1 MGLQRV
7 GHDWTTKHSTQ
18 HITID
23 VTVYTDITEYELRL
37 CHIANNIRHRNEILL
52 HIPSQFAL

>member
-1 MGLQRV
+1 MA
-7 GHDWTTKHSTQ
+7 KHGTQ

-23 VTVYTDITEYELRL
+23 VTVYTNITEYELKL
-37 CHIANNIRHRNEILL
+37 CHIASNIPNTNEMLL